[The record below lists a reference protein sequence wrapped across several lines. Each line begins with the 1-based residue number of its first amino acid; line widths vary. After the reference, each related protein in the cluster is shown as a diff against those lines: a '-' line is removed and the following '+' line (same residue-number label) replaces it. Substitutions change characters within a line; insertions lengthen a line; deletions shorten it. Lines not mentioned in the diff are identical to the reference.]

1 MILTFD
7 LIYFDIKYTLTFRL
21 ILTELFSLFGH
32 NLNQHITFTFIIF
45 IFVIDNI

>member
-7 LIYFDIKYTLTFRL
+7 IFWHKKKLTFRL
-21 ILTELFSLFGH
+21 ILTEIFSLFGH
-32 NLNQHITFTFIIF
+32 NLNQHITFTYIIF